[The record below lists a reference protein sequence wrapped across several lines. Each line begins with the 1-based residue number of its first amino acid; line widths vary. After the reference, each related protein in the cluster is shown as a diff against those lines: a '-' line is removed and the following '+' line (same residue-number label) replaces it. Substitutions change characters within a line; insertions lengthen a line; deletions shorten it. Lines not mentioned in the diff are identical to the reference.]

1 MSFSIYAW
9 SEPRTTPY
17 APALRQHLSLVT
29 LRQTAWGHIASPLSH
44 CSVHV
49 LRAPARPSAF
59 HAASTM
65 KTASGGLGAAKGLV
79 EMPLASSMPQKHDA
93 DVHSQACLQEQH
105 ADGWDESKHA
115 APQTPLIL
123 LLAASGRKEGTVCQ
137 AQVSPASPQPGHH
150 AQERHHAC
158 HNKALPSPSQ
168 PPWWILCH
176 PCCQNN
182 ARPHLA
188 AAWTFNHY
196 GQQHGCRVVT
206 RPVYPPPPGTL
217 VLAPLSRLLCWC
229 PLVYQPLPPALQP
242 KQH

>member
-137 AQVSPASPQPGHH
+137 AQVSPASPQPGSLLF
-150 AQERHHAC
+150 R
-158 HNKALPSPSQ
+158 LPRCESAAAVR
-168 PPWWILCH
+168 LTLLTDTVT
-176 PCCQNN
+176 
-182 ARPHLA
+182 AFPHFEVSYCVCIIYILA
-188 AAWTFNHY
+188 AGGSTHSNLCVSDAALGH
-196 GQQHGCRVVT
+196 
-206 RPVYPPPPGTL
+206 
-217 VLAPLSRLLCWC
+217 ALS
-229 PLVYQPLPPALQP
+229 P
-242 KQH
+242 